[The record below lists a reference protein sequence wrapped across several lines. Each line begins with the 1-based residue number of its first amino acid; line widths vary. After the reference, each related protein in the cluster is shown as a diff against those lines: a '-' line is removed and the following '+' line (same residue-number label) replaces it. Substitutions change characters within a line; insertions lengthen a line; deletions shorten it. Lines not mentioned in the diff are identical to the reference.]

1 MSDSGSASPIL
12 ADDFKLSLLCYGHSG
27 PLIRSLR
34 GKFDPTQMDT
44 AIQLGELSCGC
55 WVILDGNNRIA
66 MILENNP
73 TATVG
78 VLPKNQLLLF
88 KYAEWDR
95 NDLEWW
101 CPNPQTFDFVR
112 KHSAEFYKTRRSK
125 RQFKSA
131 ALYEAEIARLRNLL
145 ENTQHQ
151 CGGARGR

>member
-1 MSDSGSASPIL
+1 MRDSGSAPPIL
-12 ADDFKLSLLCYGHSG
+12 ADDIKLSLFCYGHSG

-34 GKFDPTQMDT
+34 GQFDPTQMDT

-55 WVILDGNNRIA
+55 WVVLDGNNRIA

-73 TATVG
+73 TATVE

-112 KHSAEFYKTRRSK
+112 KHSAEFYKTQRIK

-131 ALYEAEIARLRNLL
+131 ALYETEITRLRNLL